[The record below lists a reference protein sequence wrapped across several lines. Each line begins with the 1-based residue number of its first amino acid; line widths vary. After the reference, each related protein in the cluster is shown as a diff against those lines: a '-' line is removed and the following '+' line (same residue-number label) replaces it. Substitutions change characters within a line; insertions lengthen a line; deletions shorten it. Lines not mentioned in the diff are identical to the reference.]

1 MINVLICLSTILCLS
16 FVIIPIISLK
26 IVRLTHPPILY
37 HSNVVSSIFNCL
49 TTGTTRLYS
58 DLPKSDSKDGRFNY
72 IYDDNGNEESLNK
85 MDDSYKSFREY
96 TKRGITRFQNGDL
109 TGAISDMNLAMI
121 VSNSSQPLQQ
131 RGILLYIAGD
141 YEGAKDQLLGD
152 IKKFEKMQLY
162 KASELRL
169 WCSAC
174 YNKLGDQEA
183 AMRVLDLDN
192 ELCLP
197 LQMQSSLVNNTLLL
211 YGQRMPLED
220 VLEQIGSADEKDL
233 YGLRYYGNFYIGLY
247 FDSINELGLCQA
259 FLSIPNDSDRYSKRD
274 MWYHVPRFLYKQRF
288 LSGDSSSSSN
298 LDDGDADNDDSKINQ
313 RKNNSSSMEG
323 KEWYEKQSVNSA
335 GMIIR

>member
-1 MINVLICLSTILCLS
+1 MN
-16 FVIIPIISLK
+16 
-26 IVRLTHPPILY
+26 IVRLSHSYAIY
-37 HSNVVSSIFNCL
+37 HSNIRSIFNSL
-49 TTGTTRLYS
+49 TTTGTRLYS

-109 TGAISDMNLAMI
+109 TGAITDMNRAMI

-174 YNKLGDQEA
+174 YNKLGDRES
-183 AMRVLDLDN
+183 AMKALDLDN
-192 ELCLP
+192 DLCLP

-247 FDSINELGLCQA
+247 FDSIDELGLCQA

-288 LSGDSSSSSN
+288 LSGDNSN
-298 LDDGDADNDDSKINQ
+298 LDDGNDHDDHDNDSKSTQ
-313 RKNNSSSMEG
+313 RKKNSSTMEG
-323 KEWYEKQSVNSA
+323 REWYEKQSVNSA

>member
-1 MINVLICLSTILCLS
+1 MFIALICLSTILCLS
-16 FVIIPIISLK
+16 FIIIPIISLK
-26 IVRLTHPPILY
+26 IVRLSHPHALHY
-37 HSNVVSSIFNCL
+37 SNIRSCV
-49 TTGTTRLYS
+49 TTGTRLYS

-72 IYDDNGNEESLNK
+72 IYDDDGNEESLNK
-85 MDDSYKSFREY
+85 MEDSFKSFREY

-109 TGAISDMNLAMI
+109 TGAINEMNQAMI

-131 RGILLYIAGD
+131 RGILLYISGD
-141 YEGAKDQLLGD
+141 FEGAKNQLLGD

-174 YNKLGDQEA
+174 YNKLGDREA
-183 AMRVLDLDN
+183 AIRTLDLDN

-247 FDSINELGLCQA
+247 FDSIDELGLCQA

-288 LSGDSSSSSN
+288 LSGDSSN
-298 LDDGDADNDDSKINQ
+298 LDVGNVEDDDDDDSKITK
-313 RKNNSSSMEG
+313 RKNDSSSMEG